1 MSNFFD
7 DFDTDYDET
16 YDEDDGRYVR
26 DEDADYYDEED
37 DPDAGDDDLYY
48 KPSDR
53 RNSRSDDSLKKIIIV
68 VVVLLL
74 ILVVLVAFLIKK
86 SKDGKK
92 DPGNTTQIETVVSD
106 TEAATQTS
114 DYKVGTYKVT
124 THGAFN
130 LRFRADKSVDAE
142 TIYDIPNDTVLQ
154 IVEIYHDTTPS
165 SSIPYWGK
173 ATYNDRIGWV
183 TMEYLT
189 FVSDSAEATT
199 AAGETTTGS
208 EETTNGS
215 ETATEKQTE
224 ATTKAP
230 EAETKAPE
238 ATTKAPSSGTSKSAG
253 SYVVNSKELGYV
265 NGRTGAG
272 TGYDSVARIE
282 DGKSIEVI
290 EIVEDPNADRDALR
304 YWGKVNY
311 EGQTV
316 YVCLSNLNSAG

>member
-48 KPSDR
+48 KPSGR

-114 DYKVGTYKVT
+114 DYKVGTYRVT

-142 TIYDIPNDTVLQ
+142 TIYDIPNDTELQ

-199 AAGETTTGS
+199 ADGETTTGA
-208 EETTNGS
+208 EETTGV
-215 ETATEKQTE
+215 EPATEKQTE
-224 ATTKAP
+224 AATKAP
-230 EAETKAPE
+230 ETETKAPE
-238 ATTKAPSSGTSKSAG
+238 STTKAPTSSGSG
-253 SYVVNSKELGYV
+253 SYTVSSDTGHLNV
-265 NGRTGAG
+265 RTGPG
-272 TGYDSVARIE
+272 VGYDNPLQLDNGDTIDV
-282 DGKSIEVI
+282 IEV
-290 EIVEDPNADRDALR
+290 VKDADGSME
-304 YWGKVNY
+304 WGKFNY
-311 EGQTV
+311 NGQTY
-316 YVCLSNLNSAG
+316 YVPMNYLKANN